1 MVSLRMVEIAV
12 ENLYFRYP
20 EALNYALRN
29 ISLRIGEGESVAIL
43 GENGAGKTTLAKN
56 LNGLLKP
63 TEGSV
68 KIDGVDTRNLSVAKI
83 ARKIGFVNH
92 NPEHQFFAEKVE
104 DEVKFGLRNFGFS
117 EEEVEKTVQEVLSV
131 FGLDEYRYKNPF
143 QLSGG
148 EKKRLA
154 IASIMAWRP
163 EALIVDEPTI
173 GMDYAQ
179 KLNIRKVLR
188 SLVSEGRCVI
198 VITHDVDFAASIC
211 RRAII
216 LSRGEVIGDGGLREL
231 LSDEELVEKA
241 SLRKPFLLELEEETG
256 ITGLEEDFDFISSIL
271 AEAFKKCRS

>member
-1 MVSLRMVEIAV
+1 MVEIVV

-20 EALNYALRN
+20 ETSSYALRN
-29 ISLRIGEGESVAIL
+29 ISFRIGRGESVAIL

-68 KIDGVDTRNLSVAKI
+68 KIDGTDTRNMSVAKI

-92 NPEHQFFAEKVE
+92 NPEHQFFADRVE
-104 DEVKFGLRNFGFS
+104 DEIKFGLRNFGFS
-117 EEEVEKTVQEVLSV
+117 EDEIERAVQEVLEV
-131 FGLDEYRYKNPF
+131 FGLKEYRYKSPF

-154 IASIMAWRP
+154 IASIVAWHP

-179 KLNIRKVLR
+179 RLNIQRVLR
-188 SLVSEGRCVI
+188 NLVSEGRCVI
-198 VITHDVDFAASIC
+198 VITHDVDFAVNVC
-211 RRAII
+211 ERAII
-216 LSRGEVIGDGGLREL
+216 LSKGEVVGDGRIREL
-231 LSDEELVEKA
+231 LSDEELIERA
-241 SLRKPFLLELEEETG
+241 SLRKPFIVELEEETNL
-256 ITGLEEDFDFISSIL
+256 TDLEVDFDIISDLIV
-271 AEAFKKCRS
+271 EVFWKCRS

>member
-1 MVSLRMVEIAV
+1 MVKIVV

-20 EALNYALRN
+20 EALDYALKN
-29 ISLRIGEGESVAIL
+29 ISFRIEEGESVAIL

-68 KIDGVDTRNLSVAKI
+68 KIDGVDTRSLSVAKI

-104 DEVKFGLRNFGFS
+104 DEVRFGLRNFGFS
-117 EEEVEKTVQEVLSV
+117 EKEADKIVREVLSV
-131 FGLDEYRYKNPF
+131 FGLEEYRSRNPF

-179 KLNIRKVLR
+179 KLNIRRVLR
-188 SLVSEGRCVI
+188 SIVSEGRCVI

-211 RRAII
+211 ERAIV
-216 LSRGEVIGDGGLREL
+216 LTRGEVIGDGRLRDI
-231 LSDEELVEKA
+231 LSDDELVEKS
-241 SLRKPFLLELEEETG
+241 SLRKPFLIELEEEAG
-256 ITGLEEDFDFISSIL
+256 LTGLEEDFDAISSIL
-271 AEAFKKCRS
+271 MEVFQKCRS

>member
-1 MVSLRMVEIAV
+1 MVEILV
-12 ENLYFRYP
+12 ENLCFRYP

-29 ISLRIGEGESVAIL
+29 INIRIGEGESVAIL

-68 KIDGVDTRNLSVAKI
+68 KIDGVETRNLSVAKI

-104 DEVKFGLRNFGFS
+104 DEVRFGLRNFGFS
-117 EEEVEKTVQEVLSV
+117 EDEAEKSVQNVLRV
-131 FGLDEYRYKNPF
+131 FGLEEYRHKNPF

-179 KLNIRKVLR
+179 KLNIRRVLK
-188 SLVSEGRCVI
+188 SLVSEKKCVI

-211 RRAII
+211 ERAIV
-216 LSRGEVIGDGGLREL
+216 LSRGEVIGDGRLREL
-231 LSDEELVEKA
+231 LSNMELVEKA
-241 SLRKPFLLELEEETG
+241 SLKKPFLIELEEETG
-256 ITGLEEDFDFISSIL
+256 LSGLEEDFGIICSIL
-271 AEAFKKCRS
+271 TEVFQRCRS

>member
-1 MVSLRMVEIAV
+1 MVKIAV

-20 EALNYALRN
+20 EAAGFALRN
-29 ISLRIGEGESVAIL
+29 VSFRIEEGESVAIL

-68 KIDGVDTRNLSVAKI
+68 KIDGVDTRSLSVAKI

-104 DEVKFGLRNFGFS
+104 DEIRFGLRNFGFP
-117 EEEVEKTVQEVLSV
+117 EETIDKIIQEVLSV
-131 FGLDEYRYKNPF
+131 FGLEEYRGKNPF

-179 KLNIRKVLR
+179 KMNIRRVLR
-188 SLVSEGRCVI
+188 RIVSEGRCVI

-211 RRAII
+211 ERAII
-216 LSRGEVIGDGGLREL
+216 LSRGEVIGDGRLREL
-231 LSDEELVEKA
+231 LSDDELVEKA
-241 SLRKPFLLELEEETG
+241 SLRKPFIIELEEEIG
-256 ITGLEEDFDFISSIL
+256 LTGLEEDFDILSSIL
-271 AEAFKKCRS
+271 MEVFQKCRS

>member
-1 MVSLRMVEIAV
+1 MVEIAV
-12 ENLYFRYP
+12 ENLCFRYP
-20 EALNYALRN
+20 EASNYALKN
-29 ISLRIGEGESVAIL
+29 INTRIREGESVAIL

-68 KIDGVDTRNLSVAKI
+68 KIDGVETRSLSVAKI

-104 DEVKFGLRNFGFS
+104 DEVRFGLRNFGFP
-117 EEEVEKTVQEVLSV
+117 EEEVEKSIQEVLKV
-131 FGLDEYRYKNPF
+131 FGLEEYRHKNPF

-154 IASIMAWRP
+154 IASIMAWHP

-188 SLVSEGRCVI
+188 SLVAEKKCVI

-211 RRAII
+211 ERAII
-216 LSRGEVIGDGGLREL
+216 LSRGEIIGDGGFKEL
-231 LSDEELVEKA
+231 LSKRELVEKA
-241 SLRKPFLLELEEETG
+241 SLKKPFLIELEEETG
-256 ITGLEEDFDFISSIL
+256 CSGLEEDFNIISSIL
-271 AEAFKKCRS
+271 TEVFQKCRS

>member
-1 MVSLRMVEIAV
+1 MVKIVVES
-12 ENLYFRYP
+12 LYFRYP
-20 EALNYALRN
+20 EASDYALRN
-29 ISLRIGEGESVAIL
+29 ISFRIVEGESVAIL

-104 DEVKFGLRNFGFS
+104 DEVRFGLRNFGFS
-117 EEEVEKTVQEVLSV
+117 EEAADKTIQEVLNV
-131 FGLDEYRYKNPF
+131 FGLEEYRGKNPF

-179 KLNIRKVLR
+179 KLNIRRVLR
-188 SLVSEGRCVI
+188 SIVSEGRCVI

-211 RRAII
+211 ERAII
-216 LSRGEVIGDGGLREL
+216 LSRGEVIGDGRLRDL
-231 LSDEELVEKA
+231 LSDDKLVEKA
-241 SLRKPFLLELEEETG
+241 SLRKPFLIELEKETG
-256 ITGLEEDFDFISSIL
+256 LTGLEEDFDAISSTL
-271 AEAFKKCRS
+271 VEVFRKCRS